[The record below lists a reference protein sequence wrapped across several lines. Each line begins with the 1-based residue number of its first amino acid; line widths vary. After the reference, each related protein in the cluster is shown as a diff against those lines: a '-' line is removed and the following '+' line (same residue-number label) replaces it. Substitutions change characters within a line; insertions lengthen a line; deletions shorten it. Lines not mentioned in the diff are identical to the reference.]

1 MKKETNGIRR
11 ESSWLLPEIIS
22 AAITIKFNLSL
33 EPGCHQKHAGTNFAR
48 PAAALEKR
56 DAGIHQRANYSLDNL
71 ILQFIGRSA
80 VTSKCTPANKS

>member
-11 ESSWLLPEIIS
+11 ESSLLLPEIIS

-48 PAAALEKR
+48 PVATKGTQAFISALITR
-56 DAGIHQRANYSLDNL
+56 WTI
-71 ILQFIGRSA
+71 
-80 VTSKCTPANKS
+80 